1 MATLET
7 QVQGLIDRLN
17 TEQQTAAE
25 AALIAAAINELSSYQ
40 TFQQA
45 LLAVAE
51 GDLNTAVSNL
61 ELAKT
66 QLDTSADTNVQSINA
81 ATALLSQELVKLD
94 ALPEI
99 RSQVGNLDGKFRR
112 KVRKEGYVANRSHN
126 IANHYRSKV
135 VYAIYDSNGDSYVL
149 MPAAF
154 PVADSS
160 QERASSFLYCMK
172 KDKSHIQ
179 LGKWYVDLSSYQN
192 AEAPTWLNINTSIA
206 VVPLALKSDASD
218 IDYTMVYGEQD
229 RASTNAQYNVI
240 RVDNQPL
247 INRVSLKNGVE
258 VVDQYGFRTRVNK
271 SGSNYAGH
279 NRILYS
285 NDKHCLLALRDDD
298 QLVEIYRDDIVET
311 GQSFLDNASLQAFVD
326 ANDIIVLPFIHP
338 ATKDHASVSI
348 GADNSSYTGNTL
360 IPDSFGKHSSTHFIF
375 ESGRLAPL
383 SMSQN
388 VKRIYGSNS
397 SGDVQPTGALQS
409 HFVLRNLEGD
419 LIVDCEAELTTW
431 GGNWNAATNTD
442 ALVLAVNPFSGS
454 VLGAMDVFRYDGSNY
469 YSGLWKGTLS

>member
-112 KVRKEGYVANRSHN
+112 KVRKEGYVVTSNNTGSHR
-126 IANHYRSKV
+126 RSKV
-135 VYAIYDSNGDSYVL
+135 VYAIYDSNGDTYAL
-149 MPAAF
+149 MPAYTTHT
-154 PVADSS
+154 SS
-160 QERASSFLYCMK
+160 SNQQYLSYLYCLK
-172 KDKSHIQ
+172 PDKSHVQ
-179 LGKWYVDLSSYQN
+179 LGSWRIDSDTYQTT
-192 AEAPTWLNINTSIA
+192 EKPTWLNVNTSIA
-206 VVPLALKSDASD
+206 CAPLALKADASD
-218 IDYTMVYGEQD
+218 IGYIMVYGEQD

-247 INRVSLKNGVE
+247 INRVSLKHGVE

-285 NDKHCLLALRDDD
+285 NDKNCLLALRDDD

-311 GQSFLDNASLQAFVD
+311 GQTFPDDTSLQAFVD

-338 ATKDHASVSI
+338 ATGNHTKNSM
-348 GADNSSYTGNTL
+348 GADHSSYSGNTF
-360 IPDSFGKHSSTHFIF
+360 IPDSFGKHSSTHFTF
-375 ESGRLAPL
+375 ESGRLVPL

-388 VKRIYGSNS
+388 VKQIYGNNV
-397 SGDVQPTGALQS
+397 SGDVQSRGALQS
-409 HFVLRNLEGD
+409 HFVLRNLKGG
-419 LIVDCEAELTTW
+419 LIVDCEAELNTW
-431 GGNWNAATNTD
+431 GGNWNAAGNTD

-469 YSGLWKGTLS
+469 YYGLWKGTLS